1 MISSSGLEKKKDTAL
16 CMWHATLALSAALI
30 SPVPHAV
37 PRYAPRRA
45 IISMGWSSPSW
56 NWGSAVGDAH
66 NEAMRVRDSLSTP
79 EKRTQFLQD
88 NAANSADLEDAKMA
102 LALSCQRARNIGY
115 DLPGRPWE
123 GLMEDMAAC
132 KFEGEDGPEKL
143 ATAIRA
149 ILPPSAQY
157 PDQPPSV
164 MISVALQAMDFV
176 PRGL

>member
-1 MISSSGLEKKKDTAL
+1 
-16 CMWHATLALSAALI
+16 
-30 SPVPHAV
+30 
-37 PRYAPRRA
+37 
-45 IISMGWSSPSW
+45 
-56 NWGSAVGDAH
+56 
-66 NEAMRVRDSLSTP
+66 MRVRDSLSTP